1 MPYPF
6 LGLTGRNYVQYLDE
20 ATGRILQAQPGRDYS
35 MQPVP
40 GAGDVSVP
48 PGDGLWGPASSEGDD
63 SSTSTGETPEDET
76 PTDDASAPPG
86 APDQLARTPGRAMK
100 PAADAAQEG

>member
-6 LGLTGRNYVQYLDE
+6 LGGTGRSYVQYIDE
-20 ATGRILQAQPGRDYS
+20 ATGRILQAQPGGTYV

-40 GAGDVSVP
+40 GAGDVSLP
-48 PGDGLWGPASSEGDD
+48 PGDGLWGAPTSED
-63 SSTSTGETPEDET
+63 SGEAADET
-76 PTDDASAPPG
+76 PAERTPVGDASAPPG
-86 APDQLARTPGRAMK
+86 ASDESARITGRAMK

>member
-6 LGLTGRNYVQYLDE
+6 LGGTGRSYVQYIDE
-20 ATGRILQAQPGRDYS
+20 ATGRILQAQPGGTYA

-48 PGDGLWGPASSEGDD
+48 PGDGLWGPPSSGSDD
-63 SSTSTGETPEDET
+63 GEAADET
-76 PTDDASAPPG
+76 PADQTTAGDASAPPG
-86 APDQLARTPGRAMK
+86 APDQPARMTGLAMK

>member
-6 LGLTGRNYVQYLDE
+6 LGITGRSYVQYTDE
-20 ATGRILQAQPGRDYS
+20 ATGHILQAQPGGTYA

-40 GAGDVSVP
+40 GAGNVPVP
-48 PGDGLWGPASSEGDD
+48 PGDGLWGPPVSD
-63 SSTSTGETPEDET
+63 SGAAADKTPA
-76 PTDDASAPPG
+76 DDASAPPS
-86 APDQLARTPGRAMK
+86 ASDQPARTTGRAMK